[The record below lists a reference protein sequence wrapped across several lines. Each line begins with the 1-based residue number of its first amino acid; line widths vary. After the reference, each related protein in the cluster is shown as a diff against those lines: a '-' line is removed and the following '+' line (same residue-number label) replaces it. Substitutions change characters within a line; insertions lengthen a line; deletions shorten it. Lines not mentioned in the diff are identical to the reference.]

1 MGFTL
6 PDETELSNA
15 VNSLRDFSNKN
26 IKLKNNFQG
35 DLTIVLLMLLLA
47 ENQSSSSKELAS
59 GGTLVTS
66 DTSPVTGINAY
77 QIQVLED
84 AKFSSLTASDITGA
98 TGVYLPTGT
107 ILVSFDGITD
117 YTLSSGKVATYLT

>member
-1 MGFTL
+1 MGFAL
-6 PDETELSNA
+6 PNETELSNA
-15 VNSLRDFSNKN
+15 VNFLRNFSNKN

-47 ENQSSSSKELAS
+47 ENKSSTSKELAS

-66 DTSPVTGINAY
+66 DTNPVTGINAY

-84 AKFSSLTASDITGA
+84 TTFSSLTASDISGV

>member
-47 ENQSSSSKELAS
+47 ENKSSTSKELAS

-66 DTSPVTGINAY
+66 DTNPVTGINAY

-84 AKFSSLTASDITGA
+84 AEFSSLTASDITGA